1 MSSVLC
7 YDIHICDLVFLV
19 TLSKRMMK
27 RQYVIKTKTI
37 VSVLTFLRS
46 SQGIVGW
53 GGGGRQMDGGT
64 DKWDRGQVFLIASLL
79 FVLGFLIQLCVDFCD
94 LFVFVL
100 LIASLFF
107 VPGFLIQLRLD
118 FFDIV
123 QSICICASNCLPLV
137 CAWISYQTLFGF
149 LLFRPLVWFRVWV
162 EVRQDFE
169 AGVWLVFWLFCRWY
183 FVEVMK
189 LNLSQ
194 SYVWSIFC
202 ILSLVEMLMFGWDF
216 ELRERV
222 KKNGLFLGKSPK
234 LWVGGGQES

>member
-1 MSSVLC
+1 MWSCFFSDTFKKNDEAPVC
-7 YDIHICDLVFLV
+7 N
-19 TLSKRMMK
+19 
-27 RQYVIKTKTI
+27 QNKTI

-46 SQGIVGW
+46 SLGYVGW

-123 QSICICASNCLPLV
+123 QSICICASNCCLLFV
-137 CAWISYQTLFGF
+137 LGFLIKLCLDFFDIVHRIFYQT
-149 LLFRPLVWFRVWV
+149 RV
-162 EVRQDFE
+162 RSL
-169 AGVWLVFWLFCRWY
+169 AMLITHSLTHWLT
-183 FVEVMK
+183 
-189 LNLSQ
+189 
-194 SYVWSIFC
+194 
-202 ILSLVEMLMFGWDF
+202 
-216 ELRERV
+216 
-222 KKNGLFLGKSPK
+222 P
-234 LWVGGGQES
+234 